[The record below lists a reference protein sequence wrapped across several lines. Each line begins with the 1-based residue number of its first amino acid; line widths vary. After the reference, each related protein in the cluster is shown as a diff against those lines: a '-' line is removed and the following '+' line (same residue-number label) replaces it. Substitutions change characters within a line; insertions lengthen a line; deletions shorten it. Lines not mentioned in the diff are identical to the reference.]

1 MSNILLN
8 KVSIGYGTKVV
19 ASGLDGLLEEGKL
32 TCLIGRNGAG
42 KSTLMRTMT
51 AFQPPLSGS
60 IMIGDREVS
69 SLTPKERARLIGIV
83 LTEKPDVE
91 NMLVGEMVAM
101 GRQPYTGFWGGMT
114 KEDDAIVAEALRK
127 VGMTEFRQRRMQTLS
142 DGERQKVMIAKALA
156 QQTPFI
162 FLDEPT
168 AFLDYPSKVDTMT
181 MLLRLCHDERK
192 AVLIST
198 HDLDVALRHCDRIW
212 MMKDARLLTGTA
224 ESLAK
229 EIADFMGE
237 DSCSWQ
243 G

>member
-1 MSNILLN
+1 MQNIILN

-19 ASGLDGLLEEGKL
+19 ASGLEGLLREGEL

-51 AFQPPLSGS
+51 AFQDALEGS
-60 IMIGDREVS
+60 ITIGERDVTTLS
-69 SLTPKERARLIGIV
+69 AKERARLIGIV
-83 LTEKPDVE
+83 LTEKPEVE
-91 NMLVGEMVAM
+91 NMSVGDMVAM
-101 GRQPYTGFWGGMT
+101 GRQPYTGFWGGLS
-114 KEDDAIVAEALRK
+114 EDDEQIVIRSLGM
-127 VGMTEFRQRRMQTLS
+127 VGMTEFHSRRMQTLS

-156 QQTPFI
+156 QQTPFL

-181 MLLRLCHDERK
+181 MLLRLCHEERK

-198 HDLDVALRHCDRIW
+198 HDLDVALRFCDQVW
-212 MMKDARLLTGTA
+212 MMDNGMLLTGTA
-224 ESLAK
+224 EELSQ
-229 EIADFMGE
+229 EIKDFMSGGV
-237 DSCSWQ
+237 Q